1 MSMSKE
7 TWIVAALCAADLF
20 TTLLLVHH
28 GGAQEGNTLMC
39 YYLAQGTGA
48 FVAAKCMLFVPA
60 LLIAEWYR
68 RQNPQLVAAAL
79 RTVIL
84 LYVTFYTVG
93 VLQMNR
99 QVASAELGWD
109 QRPPQTA
116 PTIAIGHRA

>member
-1 MSMSKE
+1 MSKE

-28 GGAQEGNTLMC
+28 GGAQEGNTLMS
-39 YYLAQGTGA
+39 YYLAQGMGA
-48 FVAAKCMLFVPA
+48 FVAAKCMMFVPA

-68 RQNPQLVAAAL
+68 RRNARLVATAL

-84 LYVTFYTVG
+84 LYVTFYAVG

-109 QRPPQTA
+109 QHPPQTG
-116 PTIAIGHRA
+116 PTIEFGKRA